1 MLTFASLSTH
11 VNLSQLNTSAQS
23 LRCASMVLG
32 LTRIEK
38 ACARIEVILN
48 LCIDLHY
55 SGFDLN
61 QICEILGYVVKE
73 THMHFE
79 LARTAFTS
87 FYDLPLQSPRED
99 ASDSSGESN
108 MF

>member
-1 MLTFASLSTH
+1 MLTFASLSIH

-55 SGFDLN
+55 SGFALD
-61 QICEILGYVVKE
+61 QICDALAYVVKE
-73 THMHFE
+73 ARMHFE
-79 LARTAFTS
+79 LARTAFSS
-87 FYDLPLQSPRED
+87 FYNLPLLSPRED
-99 ASDSSGESN
+99 VSDTSFDS
-108 MF
+108 MAF

>member
-1 MLTFASLSTH
+1 
-11 VNLSQLNTSAQS
+11 
-23 LRCASMVLG
+23 MVLG

-55 SGFDLN
+55 TGIGLD

-73 THMHFE
+73 AHSHFE
-79 LARTAFTS
+79 LARSAFS
-87 FYDLPLQSPRED
+87 VFYDWPLLSPRED
-99 ASDSSGESN
+99 VSDASSGY
-108 MF
+108 MTF